1 MSLLKPNAVN
11 VNNSSLHCTST
22 ANEIAVTTQSLDGFP
37 QLSKEADDNLLEMYF
52 RAILE
57 LAKISETEFIVDFD
71 KVWPIAYKDKRSAIH
86 ELKDKFIK
94 DIDYQTVRRKVQ
106 ASNMAGF
113 VYSDMYLMN
122 VPCLEYFVARR
133 VPRVFE
139 IYRRV
144 FHKTVEAV
152 GAAGQVDPSQLPGL
166 DEALMA
172 IMDKYPNIPQTYGE
186 ALMEA
191 GRFFNEK
198 ESLKNKV
205 IETTARANK
214 AEALSDNLQNIIS
227 SNEHKMLFY
236 DNVLKVDEGMVS
248 LDEAAKRLSAFG
260 INVNYKAFVSFLKE
274 IKFLIKGKSGRFSL
288 SANAIRKGY
297 ASYRVVES
305 YVFGKKIPCNVIV
318 MTDKG
323 IVNLVEAIKG
333 KLIDVFSKYG
343 SLYEY
348 AEIDD
353 SPY

>member
-1 MSLLKPNAVN
+1 MSDLV
-11 VNNSSLHCTST
+11 
-22 ANEIAVTTQSLDGFP
+22 
-37 QLSKEADDNLLEMYF
+37 LSKESSNNELMNYF
-52 RAILE
+52 N
-57 LAKISETEFIVDFD
+57 KIHALVKVSETEFIVDLD
-71 KVWPIAYKDKRSAIH
+71 DVWPLVYGRKEEAVRALVSSDI
-86 ELKDKFIK
+86 FIK
-94 DIDYQTVRRKVQ
+94 DVDYQVLRTFAKNPKGGRP
-106 ASNMAGF
+106 SMA
-113 VYSDMYLMN
+113 YLLT
-122 VPCLEYFVARR
+122 VPCLEYFIVKKVR
-133 VPRVFE
+133 PVFE
-139 IYRRV
+139 VYRQV
-144 FHKTVEAV
+144 FHRTVEAV

-214 AEALSDNLQNIIS
+214 AEAISVNLQSIIS
-227 SNEHKMLFY
+227 SNEHKVSFY

-297 ASYRVVES
+297 ASYRVIES

-333 KLIDVFSKYG
+333 KLMDVFCKYG
-343 SLYEY
+343 NICEDE
-348 AEIDD
+348 EIDD

>member
-1 MSLLKPNAVN
+1 MSDLV
-11 VNNSSLHCTST
+11 
-22 ANEIAVTTQSLDGFP
+22 
-37 QLSKEADDNLLEMYF
+37 LSKESSNNELMNYF
-52 RAILE
+52 N
-57 LAKISETEFIVDFD
+57 KIHALVKVSETEFIVDLD
-71 KVWPIAYKDKRSAIH
+71 DVWPLVYGRKEEAVRALISSDI
-86 ELKDKFIK
+86 FIK
-94 DIDYQTVRRKVQ
+94 GVDYQVLRTFAKNPKGGRP
-106 ASNMAGF
+106 SMT
-113 VYSDMYLMN
+113 YLLT
-122 VPCLEYFVARR
+122 VPCLEYFIVKKVR
-133 VPRVFE
+133 PVFE
-139 IYRRV
+139 VYRAV

-205 IETTARANK
+205 IETTERANK
-214 AEALSDNLQNIIS
+214 AESLSTNLQNIIS
-227 SNEHKMLFY
+227 SNEHKVSFY

-260 INVNYKAFVSFLKE
+260 ININYKAFVSFLKE

-305 YVFGKKIPCNVIV
+305 YVFGKKTPCNVIV

-333 KLIDVFSKYG
+333 KLMDVFSKYG
-343 SLYEY
+343 TIYEDE
-348 AEIDD
+348 EIDD

>member
-1 MSLLKPNAVN
+1 MKEEKSAGLEFPALTKYSSTSLVKAYFVKLLN
-11 VNNSSLHCTST
+11 
-22 ANEIAVTTQSLDGFP
+22 
-37 QLSKEADDNLLEMYF
+37 LSKSNDEFPVDLDD
-52 RAILE
+52 
-57 LAKISETEFIVDFD
+57 
-71 KVWPIAYKDKRSAIH
+71 VWPLVYNSKGDAVKALIFSDSFVQDYDYKVFRQNPKNPQGGRPINKYMIS
-86 ELKDKFIK
+86 IK
-94 DIDYQTVRRKVQ
+94 
-106 ASNMAGF
+106 
-113 VYSDMYLMN
+113 
-122 VPCLEYFVARR
+122 CLEYFIVKKVR
-133 VPRVFE
+133 PVFE
-139 IYRRV
+139 VYRQV

-214 AEALSDNLQNIIS
+214 AEALSANLQNVIS
-227 SNEHKMLFY
+227 SNEHKVSFY

-297 ASYRVVES
+297 ASYRVIES

-333 KLIDVFSKYG
+333 KLMDVFSKYG
-343 SLYEY
+343 TIYEDE
-348 AEIDD
+348 EIDD

>member
-1 MSLLKPNAVN
+1 MNDFLNQNAGE
-11 VNNSSLHCTST
+11 VNNSNFSCTSP
-22 ANEIAVTTQSLDGFP
+22 ANEIAALSKDSTNE
-37 QLSKEADDNLLEMYF
+37 QLSLYFEKIHNLSQ
-52 RAILE
+52 
-57 LAKISETEFIVDFD
+57 ISETEFIVNLDD
-71 KVWPIAYKDKRSAIH
+71 VWP
-86 ELKDKFIK
+86 L
-94 DIDYQTVRRKVQ
+94 
-106 ASNMAGF
+106 
-113 VYSDMYLMN
+113 VYSEKSKALRALTTSDLFVKDVDYRFFARNGENYLHGRPSNKYMIT
-122 VPCLEYFVARR
+122 VPCMEYLVARR
-133 VPRVFE
+133 DRRVFE
-139 IYRRV
+139 IYRQV

-152 GAAGQVDPSQLPGL
+152 GVAGQVDPSQLPGL

-214 AEALSDNLQNIIS
+214 AEALSANLQNVIS
-227 SNEHKMLFY
+227 SNEHKVSFY

-248 LDEAAKRLSAFG
+248 LDEANKRLAAFG
-260 INVNYKAFVSFLKE
+260 IEINYKSFMSFLKE
-274 IKFLIKGKSGRFSL
+274 IKFLVKGKSGRFSL

-305 YVFGKKIPCNVIV
+305 YVFGKKTPCNVIV

-333 KLIDVFSKYG
+333 KLMDVFGKYG
-343 SLYEY
+343 TIYEDE
-348 AEIDD
+348 EIDD

>member
-1 MSLLKPNAVN
+1 MSELV
-11 VNNSSLHCTST
+11 
-22 ANEIAVTTQSLDGFP
+22 
-37 QLSKEADDNLLEMYF
+37 LSKESSNEELMLYF
-52 RAILE
+52 NKVHE
-57 LAKISETEFIVDFD
+57 LQNVSETEFIVDLD
-71 KVWPIAYKDKRSAIH
+71 DVWP
-86 ELKDKFIK
+86 L
-94 DIDYQTVRRKVQ
+94 
-106 ASNMAGF
+106 
-113 VYSDMYLMN
+113 VYSEKSKALRALTTSDLFVKDVDYRFFAQNGENYLPGRPSNKYMIT
-122 VPCLEYFVARR
+122 VPCMEYLVARR
-133 VPRVFE
+133 DRRVFE
-139 IYRRV
+139 IYRQV

-214 AEALSDNLQNIIS
+214 AEAMSTNLQNIIS
-227 SNEHKMLFY
+227 SNEHKVSFY

-248 LDEAAKRLSAFG
+248 LDEAAKRLAAFG
-260 INVNYKAFVSFLKE
+260 ININYKAFVSFLKE

-297 ASYRVVES
+297 ASYRVIES
-305 YVFGKKIPCNVIV
+305 YVFGKKMPCNVIV

-333 KLIDVFSKYG
+333 KLMDVFGKYG
-343 SLYEY
+343 TIYEDE
-348 AEIDD
+348 EIDD

>member
-1 MSLLKPNAVN
+1 MNDFLNQNAGET
-11 VNNSSLHCTST
+11 NNSNFPCTSQ
-22 ANEIAVTTQSLDGFP
+22 ANEIAEKFP
-37 QLSKEADDNLLEMYF
+37 QLSKDSDDSLLKSYF
-52 RAILE
+52 TSIME
-57 LAKISETEFIVDFD
+57 LSRISETEFIVDFD
-71 KVWPIAYKDKRSAIH
+71 RVWPLAYKDKRSAVY
-86 ELKDKFIK
+86 ELKDKFMK
-94 DIDYQTVRRKVQ
+94 NIDYQTVRKKVQ
-106 ASNMAGF
+106 ASNVAGY
-113 VYSDMYLMN
+113 VYSDSYILN
-122 VPCLEYFVARR
+122 VPCLEYFVARK

-139 IYRRV
+139 IYRKV
-144 FHKTVEAV
+144 FHKTVEAL
-152 GAAGQVDPSQLPGL
+152 GTQAQVDPSMLPGL
-166 DEALMA
+166 DEAIMA
-172 IMDKYPNIPQTYGE
+172 IMEKFPNIPQTYGE

-214 AEALSDNLQNIIS
+214 AEALSNNLQNIIS
-227 SNEHKMLFY
+227 SNEHKVSFY

-248 LDEAAKRLSAFG
+248 LDEAAKRLAAFG
-260 INVNYKAFVSFLKE
+260 ININYKAFVSFLKE

-297 ASYRVVES
+297 ASYRIIES

-333 KLIDVFSKYG
+333 KLMDVFSKYG
-343 SLYEY
+343 TIYEDE
-348 AEIDD
+348 EIDD

>member
-1 MSLLKPNAVN
+1 MKEEKSAGLEFPALTKYSSTSLVKAYFVKLLN
-11 VNNSSLHCTST
+11 
-22 ANEIAVTTQSLDGFP
+22 
-37 QLSKEADDNLLEMYF
+37 LSKSNDEFPVDLDD
-52 RAILE
+52 
-57 LAKISETEFIVDFD
+57 
-71 KVWPIAYKDKRSAIH
+71 VWPLVYNSKGDAVKALIFSDSFVQDYDYKVFRQNPKNPQGGRPINKYMIS
-86 ELKDKFIK
+86 IK
-94 DIDYQTVRRKVQ
+94 
-106 ASNMAGF
+106 
-113 VYSDMYLMN
+113 
-122 VPCLEYFVARR
+122 CLEYFIVKKVR
-133 VPRVFE
+133 PVFE
-139 IYRRV
+139 VYRQV

-214 AEALSDNLQNIIS
+214 AEALSVNLQSIIS
-227 SNEHKMLFY
+227 SNEHKVSFY

-297 ASYRVVES
+297 ASYRVIES

-333 KLIDVFSKYG
+333 KLMDVFGKYG
-343 SLYEY
+343 TIYE
-348 AEIDD
+348 D
-353 SPY
+353 

>member
-1 MSLLKPNAVN
+1 MSDLV
-11 VNNSSLHCTST
+11 
-22 ANEIAVTTQSLDGFP
+22 
-37 QLSKEADDNLLEMYF
+37 LSKESSNSELMNYF
-52 RAILE
+52 N
-57 LAKISETEFIVDFD
+57 KIHALVKVSETEFIVDLD
-71 KVWPIAYKDKRSAIH
+71 DVWPLVYGRKEEAVRALISSDI
-86 ELKDKFIK
+86 FIK
-94 DIDYQTVRRKVQ
+94 GVDYQVLRTFTENPKGGRPSMTYLLTV
-106 ASNMAGF
+106 S
-113 VYSDMYLMN
+113 
-122 VPCLEYFVARR
+122 CLEYFIVKKVR
-133 VPRVFE
+133 PVFE
-139 IYRRV
+139 VYRQV
-144 FHKTVEAV
+144 FHKAVEAV

-214 AEALSDNLQNIIS
+214 AEAMSTNLQNIIS
-227 SNEHKMLFY
+227 SNEHKVLFY

-260 INVNYKAFVSFLKE
+260 LNVNYKAFVSFLKE

-297 ASYRVVES
+297 ASYRVIES

-333 KLIDVFSKYG
+333 KLMDVFVKYG
-343 SLYEY
+343 AIYEDE
-348 AEIDD
+348 EIDD

>member
-1 MSLLKPNAVN
+1 MSDLV
-11 VNNSSLHCTST
+11 
-22 ANEIAVTTQSLDGFP
+22 
-37 QLSKEADDNLLEMYF
+37 LSKESSNEELMLYF
-52 RAILE
+52 NKVHE
-57 LAKISETEFIVDFD
+57 LQNVSETEFIVDLD
-71 KVWPIAYKDKRSAIH
+71 DVWP
-86 ELKDKFIK
+86 L
-94 DIDYQTVRRKVQ
+94 
-106 ASNMAGF
+106 
-113 VYSDMYLMN
+113 VYSEKSKALRALTTSDLFVKDVDYRFFAQNGENYLPGRPSNKYMIT
-122 VPCLEYFVARR
+122 VPCMEYLVARR
-133 VPRVFE
+133 DRRVFE
-139 IYRRV
+139 IYRQV
-144 FHKTVEAV
+144 FHKTVEAL
-152 GAAGQVDPSQLPGL
+152 GTQAQVDPSQLPGL

-191 GRFFNEK
+191 GRIFNEK
-198 ESLKNKV
+198 ESLKNK
-205 IETTARANK
+205 IMETTERANK
-214 AEALSDNLQNIIS
+214 AEAMSTNLQNIIS
-227 SNEHKMLFY
+227 SNEHKVLFY

-297 ASYRVVES
+297 ASYRVIES

-333 KLIDVFSKYG
+333 KLMDVFGKYG
-343 SLYEY
+343 TIYEDE
-348 AEIDD
+348 EIDD

>member
-1 MSLLKPNAVN
+1 MSDLV
-11 VNNSSLHCTST
+11 
-22 ANEIAVTTQSLDGFP
+22 
-37 QLSKEADDNLLEMYF
+37 LSKESSNQELTNYF
-52 RAILE
+52 NKIHE
-57 LAKISETEFIVDFD
+57 LVKISETEFIVDLD
-71 KVWPIAYKDKRSAIH
+71 DVWPLVYGRKEEAVRALISSDI
-86 ELKDKFIK
+86 FIK
-94 DIDYQTVRRKVQ
+94 GVDYQVLRTFAKNPKGGRP
-106 ASNMAGF
+106 SMT
-113 VYSDMYLMN
+113 YLLT
-122 VPCLEYFVARR
+122 VPCLEYFIVKKVR
-133 VPRVFE
+133 PVFE
-139 IYRRV
+139 VYRAV

-214 AEALSDNLQNIIS
+214 AEALSNNLQNIIS
-227 SNEHKMLFY
+227 SNEHKVSFY

-288 SANAIRKGY
+288 SANAIRKRY

-305 YVFGKKIPCNVIV
+305 YVFGKKTPCNVIV

-333 KLIDVFSKYG
+333 KLMDVFGKYG
-343 SLYEY
+343 TISEDE
-348 AEIDD
+348 EIDY

>member
-1 MSLLKPNAVN
+1 MSDLV
-11 VNNSSLHCTST
+11 
-22 ANEIAVTTQSLDGFP
+22 
-37 QLSKEADDNLLEMYF
+37 LSKESSNNELMNYF
-52 RAILE
+52 N
-57 LAKISETEFIVDFD
+57 KIHALVKVSETEFIVDLD
-71 KVWPIAYKDKRSAIH
+71 DVWPLVYPRKDHAVR
-86 ELKDKFIK
+86 ELKNNFIELV
-94 DIDYQTVRRKVQ
+94 DYQTFPTFGERNERHQ
-106 ASNMAGF
+106 RGGNNRED
-113 VYSDMYLMN
+113 YRIT
-122 VPCLEYFVARR
+122 VPCMEYLVARR
-133 VPRVFE
+133 DRRIFE

-214 AEALSDNLQNIIS
+214 AEALSANLQNIIS
-227 SNEHKMLFY
+227 SNEHKVSFY
-236 DNVLKVDEGMVS
+236 NNVLKVDEGMVS

-260 INVNYKAFVSFLKE
+260 INVNYKSFVSFLKE

-297 ASYRVVES
+297 ASYRVIES
-305 YVFGKKIPCNVIV
+305 YVFGKKMPCNVIV

-323 IVNLVEAIKG
+323 IVNLVEAING
-333 KLIDVFSKYG
+333 KLMDVFCKYG
-343 SLYEY
+343 NIYEDE
-348 AEIDD
+348 EIDD